1 MFVWPCVYVCG
12 SYVSI
17 YIVCVCRGGCILI
30 EFKFHLIDLD
40 LHWINFEAKMALKTK
55 KNELSTSTLK

>member
-1 MFVWPCVYVCG
+1 MFLF
-12 SYVSI
+12 I
-17 YIVCVCRGGCILI
+17 LCVCRGGCILI

-55 KNELSTSTLK
+55 KMSYQHQL